1 MGVFE
6 PESGLSPSE
15 RNSLFGPSQAAPI
28 TLDGTVEIITEEFEK
43 EHSPL
48 VWAAALENM
57 DSRPKFV
64 EWLFGYGESL
74 ALRLY
79 SLSKR
84 HLEFPARFTEEELGH
99 ALKMKL
105 DAIRAMVD
113 IQSARAVFEEPG
125 HDGGYAQA
133 RARGQI
139 YYLRTAYE
147 DQLEHFERYI
157 TAPPEDGLELG
168 KPSPRKT
175 LNQIFLSDPADESYF
190 IREGTR

>member
-1 MGVFE
+1 M
-6 PESGLSPSE
+6 
-15 RNSLFGPSQAAPI
+15 
-28 TLDGTVEIITEEFEK
+28 EIITEEFEK
-43 EHSPL
+43 EHSSL

-64 EWLFGYGESL
+64 EWLLGYGESL

-79 SLSKR
+79 GLSKR
-84 HLEFPARFTEEELGH
+84 HLEFPARLTEEELEH
-99 ALKMKL
+99 ALKMKS
-105 DAIRAMVD
+105 DAIRAMVG
-113 IQSARAVFEEPG
+113 IQGARAVFEEPG

-133 RARGQI
+133 RAREKI
-139 YYLRTAYE
+139 YYLRAAYE

-175 LNQIFLSDPADESYF
+175 LNQVFLSDPADESYF